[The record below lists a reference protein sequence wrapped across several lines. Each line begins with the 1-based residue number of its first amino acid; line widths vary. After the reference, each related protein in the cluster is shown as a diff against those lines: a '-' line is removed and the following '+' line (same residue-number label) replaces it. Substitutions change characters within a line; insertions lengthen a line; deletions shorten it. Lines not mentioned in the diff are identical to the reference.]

1 MSKKQKRM
9 LARIAAAA
17 LLFAAA
23 HVIQSYLSCT
33 LYNILMKY
41 IDVVSF
47 IILSRFLCY
56 VFTILLLPII

>member
-23 HVIQSYLSCT
+23 LPLPLT
-33 LYNILMKY
+33 GLARLA
-41 IDVVSF
+41 
-47 IILSRFLCY
+47 
-56 VFTILLLPII
+56 VFLLPYAVVGWPVLWSA